1 MTEKTSFK
9 STQYMANLIMI
20 FDNFGE
26 SQSLTL
32 NLGIFSSPTAA
43 ENYRKR
49 IQSNNTTITTILE
62 VFPIR

>member
-1 MTEKTSFK
+1 MTEKTSSK

>member
-1 MTEKTSFK
+1 MTEKISSK

-49 IQSNNTTITTILE
+49 IQSNNTTITTVLE

>member
-1 MTEKTSFK
+1 MTGKISSK

-49 IQSNNTTITTILE
+49 IQSNNTTITTVLE

>member
-9 STQYMANLIMI
+9 GTQYMANLIMI

>member
-1 MTEKTSFK
+1 
-9 STQYMANLIMI
+9 MANLIMI

>member
-1 MTEKTSFK
+1 MTEKTSSK

-49 IQSNNTTITTILE
+49 IQSNNTTITTVLE

>member
-1 MTEKTSFK
+1 MTEKISSK

-49 IQSNNTTITTILE
+49 IQSNNTTITTVLE
-62 VFPIR
+62 VFSIR